1 MKSRRM
7 GLRLITKARLRRKD
21 REIKQAWLCY
31 RGCELTLACNKVIC
45 TRFARVCLKRFAVR
59 HGFVHSCSG
68 PCLDKL
74 HLTRKG
80 KSS

>member
-21 REIKQAWLCY
+21 REIKQAWLRY
-31 RGCELTLACNKVIC
+31 RGCELTLACNKIC
-45 TRFARVCLKRFAVR
+45 TRFARVLEAICCPSRFL
-59 HGFVHSCSG
+59 HSCSG

-74 HLTRKG
+74 HLTKKG